1 MTKFNKLVSE
11 AIDIL
16 DADFVMPIDEIRLGN
31 AFAELPKPEEVARK
45 LILTLF
51 QHDNFHVR
59 RVAVQAWRRIAIQ
72 NVNGLRDD
80 LLQALKDPED
90 WVKYDAA
97 WAIREIGYQDK
108 ETLNLLSVVA
118 DGAIYPDDEEELKS
132 ELSNSK
138 NLARLKAAQAIFEL
152 NKETV

>member
-1 MTKFNKLVSE
+1 MQKFNELVNE

-31 AFAELPKPEEVARK
+31 EFSELPEPKKVAQK

-51 QHDNFHVR
+51 QHHNFHVR
-59 RVAVQAWRRIAIQ
+59 RVAVQAWRRIALS
-72 NVNGLRDD
+72 NVYGLREA
-80 LLQALKDPED
+80 LLQALKDPAD

-97 WAIREIGYQDK
+97 WAIREIGYRDK
-108 ETLNLLSVVA
+108 EILNALAFVA
-118 DGAIYPDDEEELKS
+118 DGAIYPTDEAKLKD

-138 NLARLKAAQAIFEL
+138 NHAMIEAAQAIFEL